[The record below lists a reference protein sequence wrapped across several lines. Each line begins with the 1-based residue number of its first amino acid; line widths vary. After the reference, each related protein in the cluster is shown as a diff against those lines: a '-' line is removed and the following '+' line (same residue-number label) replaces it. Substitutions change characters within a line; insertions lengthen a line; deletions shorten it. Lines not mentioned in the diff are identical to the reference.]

1 MLRVG
6 VTGGIG
12 SGKSS
17 VARLLAELGA
27 VVIDADQVAREV
39 VEPGMPALESIRERF
54 GDGVIQADGTLD
66 RAGLAAIVFPDRD
79 ELAALE
85 AITGPAIAERV
96 ARRRAEVP
104 RDDVMVFDM
113 PLLVE
118 RGFWVHEHLSVI
130 VGADTETRVRRLVEQ
145 RGLPEGDVRA
155 RIAAQA
161 NDEERRAAA
170 DVWIDNN
177 GTPEQLTAQ
186 VDALWRERIV
196 PFNENLLGGIRSE
209 RPELA
214 TIVEPHGDWPAR
226 ARRLIARLESA
237 LSVLGVVT
245 EIEHIGSTA
254 VPGLVAK
261 DVLDVQIG
269 LTQLEEAD
277 SEPFRSAMRAAG
289 FVESPGN
296 TQDAPQPPG
305 SDAARWHKRFYG
317 SCDPGNIAHVH
328 VREHGS
334 AGWDF
339 ALRFR
344 DWLRAVP
351 REREAYAAEKRRL
364 LQLDPRTSAYVEA
377 KEPWFAQAFV
387 RSGEWAATTGWVPA
401 PSREVRG
408 RTGG

>member
-17 VARLLAELGA
+17 VARSLGELGA

-39 VEPGMPALESIRERF
+39 VEPGQPALESIRERF
-54 GDGVIQADGTLD
+54 GERVIRADGTLD

-96 ARRRAEVP
+96 AERRAAVP
-104 RDDVMVFDM
+104 RDDVTVFDM

-118 RGFWVHEHLSVI
+118 RGLWVHEHLTVI
-130 VGADTETRVRRLVEQ
+130 VGVETETRVRRLVEQ
-145 RGLPEGDVRA
+145 RGLEEGDVRA
-155 RIAAQA
+155 RIAAQSG
-161 NDEERRAAA
+161 DEDRRAVA

-214 TIVEPHGDWPAR
+214 TVVEPRPDWPAR

-237 LSVLGVVT
+237 LADVGTVT
-245 EIEHIGSTA
+245 DIEHIGSTA

-261 DVLDVQIG
+261 DVIDVQIG
-269 LTQLEEAD
+269 VARLEQAD
-277 SEPFRSAMRAAG
+277 SERFRAALRGAG
-289 FVESPGN
+289 FAESPGN
-296 TQDAPQPPG
+296 TQDSPHPPG
-305 SDAARWHKRFYG
+305 SDARRWRKRFYG

-328 VREHGS
+328 IRERGGP
-334 AGWDF
+334 GWEF
-339 ALRFR
+339 ALLFR
-344 DWLRAVP
+344 DWLRSRP
-351 REREAYAAEKRRL
+351 DERAAYAAEKRRL
-364 LQLDPRTSAYVEA
+364 LDLDPRTSAYVEA
-377 KEPWFAQAFV
+377 KEPWFGQAFG
-387 RSGEWAATTGWVPA
+387 RAHDWAAQTGWTP
-401 PSREVRG
+401 
-408 RTGG
+408 